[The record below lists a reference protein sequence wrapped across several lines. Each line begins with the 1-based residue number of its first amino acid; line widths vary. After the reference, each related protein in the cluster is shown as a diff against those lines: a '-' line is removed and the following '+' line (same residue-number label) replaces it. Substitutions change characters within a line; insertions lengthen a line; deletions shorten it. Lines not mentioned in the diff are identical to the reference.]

1 MAEQWKDFESYA
13 AWLFGCHRC
22 WANSGERLDF
32 PRPDELAHAHA
43 LGQCKNTAKLSLNE
57 LTTLAEEMEAE
68 SLRNLTG
75 KGQKLGVVCTKVRRG
90 RGQKSSTLVVMTDAM
105 WLWLVD
111 NPMTLDQ
118 IRRTREEKEGQHGTD

>member
-13 AWLFGCHRC
+13 AGLFGLHRC

-32 PRPDELAHAHA
+32 PRPDELGSATA

-57 LTTLAEEMEAE
+57 LTTLAEEMQAE
-68 SLRNLTG
+68 GLT
-75 KGQKLGVVCTKVRRG
+75 KQHHKLGVVCAKVRRG
-90 RGQKSSTLVVMTDAM
+90 RGQKSSTLVVMTDDM

-111 NPMTLDQ
+111 NPIVLDQ
-118 IRRTREEKEGQHGTD
+118 IRRAREEKDLHHGNG